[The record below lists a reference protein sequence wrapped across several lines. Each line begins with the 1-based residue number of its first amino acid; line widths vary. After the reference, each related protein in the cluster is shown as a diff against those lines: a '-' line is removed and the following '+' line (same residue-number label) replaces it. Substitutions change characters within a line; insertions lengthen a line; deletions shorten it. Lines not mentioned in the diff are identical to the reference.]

1 MDAGVRAH
9 HLRQKIH
16 KGQKAGS
23 QSRDVGAFRG
33 SAAVLYGD
41 EASDGR
47 LRLRRHRFASCQNDR
62 SALYADFGHAPCN
75 RKRQRTVFKRQVLR
89 FCRRQTGDFPAC
101 RMGDNSPPKYP
112 RTFETSALHHL
123 LLPDG
128 KRGAQPF
135 GAFRRRAKTSR
146 RQRAFVHDILP
157 ADNPRDS
164 FNFVTTKQKAAFCE
178 ISQGILLKQET
189 ESKN

>member
-1 MDAGVRAH
+1 MA
-9 HLRQKIH
+9 
-16 KGQKAGS
+16 
-23 QSRDVGAFRG
+23 
-33 SAAVLYGD
+33 
-41 EASDGR
+41 
-47 LRLRRHRFASCQNDR
+47 DR
-62 SALYADFGHAPCN
+62 PR
-75 RKRQRTVFKRQVLR
+75 RKRQGTVFKRQVLR
-89 FCRRQTGDFPAC
+89 FCRRQAGDFPAG

-164 FNFVTTKQKAAFCE
+164 FNFVTTKQKAAFTAAFFDVKCVFE
-178 ISQGILLKQET
+178 KYLRFYLLFSST
-189 ESKN
+189 